1 MLACNFNVDKTHT
14 TQHAVNHFKI
24 ESTTVQNNKLDS
36 DLVQIG
42 YIHKQ
47 SNSHDRLHWVIF
59 GCHGDV
65 MFIFSIG

>member
-1 MLACNFNVDKTHT
+1 MLACNFKVDKTHT

-47 SNSHDRLHWVIF
+47 ST
-59 GCHGDV
+59 V
-65 MFIFSIG
+65 MTAYIGSFLVVMET